1 MPDGEDPTTRELRIR
16 QAEREAEERRQA
28 DRSPSDEETEEHE
41 RRADKAAYLR
51 EKLEE
56 RADAESDDPA

>member
-1 MPDGEDPTTRELRIR
+1 VSAGEDPTTRELRIR
-16 QAEREAEERRQA
+16 QERQESDERRQA
-28 DRSPSDEETEEHE
+28 EQADTDEATEEHV

-56 RADAESDDPA
+56 RADAESED

>member
-1 MPDGEDPTTRELRIR
+1 VTAGEDPTTRELRIR
-16 QAEREAEERRQA
+16 QEERESEERRQA
-28 DRSPSDEETEEHE
+28 EQAETEEATEEHA

-56 RADAESDDPA
+56 RADAESED

>member
-1 MPDGEDPTTRELRIR
+1 VPDGEDPTTRELRIR
-16 QAEREAEERRQA
+16 QAERESLERRHA
-28 DRSPSDEETEEHE
+28 DREETDEHV

-56 RADAESDDPA
+56 RADAESDD

>member
-16 QAEREAEERRQA
+16 QAEREEEERRQA
-28 DRSPSDEETEEHE
+28 DSAPSEDETEEHE

-56 RADAESDDPA
+56 RADAETD